1 MITDGESEV
10 KEADQIEAISDQ
22 LLQSDT
28 SVNVIAVDF
37 CRSLDE
43 DSDEEPKPEKDLKD
57 GSEGDD
63 EDDNKPN
70 EGKFS

>member
-43 DSDEEPKPEKDLKD
+43 DSDEEPKPENGLKD
-57 GSEGDD
+57 DGEGDD